1 MTKIIILLVSL
12 TVVLNAT
19 LLLLQ
24 YVWGSRFVRM
34 LKALD
39 APPASN
45 PPELP
50 RALVLLSLRGSDP
63 FLAQTLRAVLNQSHE
78 NFHLRLIIDSETD
91 PVWSIVEPFL
101 KESKDPRIQIRLL
114 KKRRSTCSLKN
125 SALLQETEDLD
136 DSYQAIVQV
145 DADAVPYQ
153 HWLRDLLTP
162 LTNPEVGATSGLR
175 WYTPEKG
182 TLANLIRYY
191 WGSAAMIQMHHCK
204 MIWGGSMAFQ
214 RHLLET
220 TPLRQRWATSLADD
234 LSLSDVLKE
243 SNLKALHIPAV
254 LANQES
260 TSLFG
265 CFRFIR
271 RQMSLV
277 WNFHSSWKLISG
289 FVWANIAT
297 AVLSVLT
304 VALGLQHGDSTAVWI
319 SLTCLT
325 IYGLGFRLMM
335 TKIDNQVRARISEQ
349 GESLPERPWQPA
361 FILPATL
368 MMYAACSLSAMLMNR
383 VEWRGVIYRL
393 RRNHKIEMMNDTP
406 FNPNLLPMET
416 SIL

>member
-1 MTKIIILLVSL
+1 MIILLVSL
-12 TVVLNAT
+12 TVAFHVT
-19 LLLLQ
+19 LLVLQ
-24 YVWGSRFVRM
+24 FIWGTRFVRM
-34 LKALD
+34 LKSQHILPED
-39 APPASN
+39 N

-63 FLAQTLRAVLNQSHE
+63 FLAQTLRALLNQSYE
-78 NFHLRLIIDSETD
+78 WFHLRLIIDSETD

-101 KESKDPRIQIRLL
+101 KESKDPRVQIRLL
-114 KKRRSTCSLKN
+114 KKRLPTCSLKN

-136 DSYQAIVQV
+136 DDYQAIVQV
-145 DADAVPYQ
+145 DADAVPYE

-162 LTNPEVGATSGLR
+162 LVNPEVGATSGLR
-175 WYTPEKG
+175 WYAPETG
-182 TLANLIRYY
+182 TIPNFIRYY

-220 TPLRQRWATSLADD
+220 TPLRQRWANSLADD

-243 SNLKALHIPAV
+243 ANLKALHIPAV

-277 WNFHSSWKLISG
+277 WNFHSSWRLISG
-289 FVWANIAT
+289 FVWANIIST
-297 AVLSVLT
+297 VLAVLL
-304 VALGLQHGDSTAVWI
+304 VALGLRYGDSTPIWI
-319 SLTCLT
+319 GVSCLA
-325 IYGLGFRLMM
+325 IYGVGFRTLM
-335 TKIDNQVRARISEQ
+335 TYIDNQVRARILEQ
-349 GESLPERPWQPA
+349 GKTLQARPWQPA
-361 FILPATL
+361 LIIPATL
-368 MMYAACSLSAMLMNR
+368 VMYAACSLSAMLMNR
-383 VEWRGVIYRL
+383 VEWRGIVYRL
-393 RRNHKIEMMNDTP
+393 RRDQQIEIMNDTP
-406 FNPNLLPMET
+406 FNPDLLPVET